1 MQTDSHKDKN
11 DPLELIRLSEE
22 LIATAATAE
31 KKTDSRFAL
40 VKIYYSEPNGVS
52 EKEKILSYLMDIVN
66 EDSDNFQKFQALYIW
81 ALYLEEL
88 HGFEGCKYKYESN
101 KEILFKYSTVITSVI
116 KDNLSSYI
124 SCPEYNSLLK
134 TITKFL
140 ISLKDFEEDEIE
152 KSEVL
157 ALKVVS
163 IISDINKENRIEMQL
178 QLKMRELRANTKS
191 IRELLKEIIAEMEIN
206 SSDEHA
212 ESFSKIKELI
222 DKQRFCNTELLTEF
236 KKIGLS
242 DKELLSEFENIIY
255 LENELSTK
263 FQFPHTSS
271 PPHD

>member
-1 MQTDSHKDKN
+1 MTDNKN
-11 DPLELIRLSEE
+11 DALELIRFNEE
-22 LIATAATAE
+22 LIATATTAE
-31 KKTDSRFAL
+31 EKTDSRFAL

-52 EKEKILSYLMDIVN
+52 EKEKIFSYLLDIIN
-66 EDSDNFQKFQALYIW
+66 EDSDNFQKHQALYIF
-81 ALYLEEL
+81 AMYLEEL
-88 HGFEGCKYKYESN
+88 NGFEGCKYKYESN

-116 KDNLSSYI
+116 KDNLSFYV
-124 SCPEYNSLLK
+124 SCPEYNALLK
-134 TITKFL
+134 TITEFL
-140 ISLKDFEEDEIE
+140 ISLKDFKEDEIE

-163 IISDINKENRIEMQL
+163 IINDINKENRIEMQL
-178 QLKMRELRANTKS
+178 QLKMQELQENTKS
-191 IRELLKEIIAEMEIN
+191 IRELFKEIITEMEI
-206 SSDEHA
+206 SRSDENA

-222 DKQRFCNTELLTEF
+222 DKPRFLDIELLAES

-255 LENELSTK
+255 LENELSTN